1 MCLWAKFCCSVPDR
15 VGGVCG
21 QTNVKTA
28 RELVNV
34 YIVKTVF
41 VFITYSSHGGDDRSI
56 ILQNIEVMLPVL
68 EHTQV
73 DPSVILRHPVL
84 MTKIKNL
91 QHFKCFL
98 FFRNTA
104 FWGYMAILNL
114 EYPAS
119 TSYL

>member
-1 MCLWAKFCCSVPDR
+1 MCILLKLFLFLLCIQV
-15 VGGVCG
+15 
-21 QTNVKTA
+21 
-28 RELVNV
+28 
-34 YIVKTVF
+34 I
-41 VFITYSSHGGDDRSI
+41 GGDDRSI

-73 DPSVILRHPVL
+73 DPLVILRHPVL

-104 FWGYMAILNL
+104 FWG
-114 EYPAS
+114 
-119 TSYL
+119 